1 MGRLTA
7 PLLGQLLP
15 SFAAELEAS
24 LLRDQEATL
33 AAQIVNLPIREPCRC
48 GDSSCSGFFTAQ
60 RPQTLWRVGRKVV
73 TPAMS
78 QGMVIL
84 EVTDGMIMF
93 VGVLEC
99 DALRQALAQ
108 AFPPS

>member
-1 MGRLTA
+1 M
-7 PLLGQLLP
+7 
-15 SFAAELEAS
+15 
-24 LLRDQEATL
+24 LRDQEATL
-33 AAQIVNLPIREPCRC
+33 AAQIINLPIREPCRC

-108 AFPPS
+108 AFPAS